1 MTERDATTMWRTL
14 FNGQS
19 ITEASLD
26 KAEAILDSMNP
37 ESPLRMRLATEL
49 QELRKLAKRS
59 GRRKT
64 PERWCAGG
72 D

>member
-1 MTERDATTMWRTL
+1 MWRSL

-37 ESPLRMRLATEL
+37 ESPLRMRFETEL
-49 QELRKLAKRS
+49 QELRKLA
-59 GRRKT
+59 RKKL
-64 PERWCAGG
+64 ASQ
-72 D
+72 DA

>member
-1 MTERDATTMWRTL
+1 MWRTL

-49 QELRKLAKRS
+49 QELRKLAQKKLAS
-59 GRRKT
+59 QD
-64 PERWCAGG
+64 A
-72 D
+72 